1 MQRPDNNS
9 PILLSKEAK
18 ILHAFCRVHLPRI
31 DLLPEKLASHLIR
44 CKNLFNLKCRE
55 KGLPEK
61 DLLEGLYY
69 LDLYLA
75 IACLEGLNTAWES
88 LFASKTGRHDQ
99 LLIDALRSR
108 AARLFPCDITRQED
122 AVSEFWGF
130 LLTGEK
136 ETSTSV
142 LEKYD
147 GRRPLVPWLIRVFH
161 NSNLT
166 KLRQVKTGRP
176 LAEDEAD
183 EMYWHAPEISDEHWH
198 QEFRLAA
205 QEWIETLSDKEKLLL
220 GLRVRYRLSQRESA
234 TFLGIHESNISR
246 LTDKIRANC
255 LSIIETRLLNAG
267 WSGDDLQSFV
277 NTEMETLI
285 LDEPRLSA
293 ENLAILLAK
302 KGLLPPDI
310 NK

>member
-1 MQRPDNNS
+1 MQSSNNQAN
-9 PILLSKEAK
+9 LLPSKEAK
-18 ILHAFCRVHLPRI
+18 MLYAFCRVHLPRI
-31 DLLPEKLASHLIR
+31 DLAFELLAAHLIR
-44 CKNLFNLKCRE
+44 CKDLFNLKNKG

-61 DLLEGLYY
+61 EILDGLYY
-69 LDLYLA
+69 LDFYLA
-75 IACLEGLNTAWES
+75 IACLEGLDTAWET

-99 LLIDALRSR
+99 LLIDALRFR
-108 AARLFPCDITRQED
+108 ATRLFPCDSTRQDD

-136 ETSTSV
+136 ETSSSV

-161 NSNLT
+161 NSNLS

-198 QEFRLAA
+198 QEFRFAA
-205 QEWIETLSDKEKLLL
+205 QEWLETLTDKEKLLL

-255 LSIIETRLLNAG
+255 LAIIETRLLNAG
-267 WSGDDLQSFV
+267 WSGDDLQTFV
-277 NTEMETLI
+277 NTEMETLM

-293 ENLAILLAK
+293 ENLALLLAK
-302 KGLLPPDI
+302 KGLLPPNL